1 MGGRPKLSHQ
11 KLEQPRQEPLQL
23 QLTDFLHNVR
33 TRNNPEMNGN
43 AGRRA
48 LRLAHQI
55 LEQIQLH
62 HERLMKHAGAAVA
75 PMPAKT

>member
-1 MGGRPKLSHQ
+1 MDG
-11 KLEQPRQEPLQL
+11 
-23 QLTDFLHNVR
+23 T
-33 TRNNPEMNGN
+33 

-55 LEQIQLH
+55 LEQIHLH

-75 PMPAKT
+75 PMPKT